1 MSRPTMNDKI
11 KEMETEYDKDS
22 LEYITKKSKWIF
34 MVWAILNM
42 LYCGAIIMLGYN
54 WIIPNITNLQLIN
67 YPQALL
73 LDWFVTFM
81 FDFNYMNF
89 DYKESSFIGNTAR
102 QGYRTFYY
110 TLVLLIMFIIHLFI

>member
-1 MSRPTMNDKI
+1 MDRPTMNDKI

-34 MVWAILNM
+34 IVWAILNM

-54 WIIPNITNLQLIN
+54 WIIPNITKLQPIN

-89 DYKESSFIGNTAR
+89 DYKESSFIGNIAR